1 MLQTTYLQRTSGE
14 LFYGKFDFSNVLLT
28 AGMDE
33 TAFQADVRTQFT
45 VLYELTVLGEAVKRL
60 LQEF

>member
-1 MLQTTYLQRTSGE
+1 MTEYDKASLLDVVRFAEAISY
-14 LFYGKFDFSNVLLT
+14 LT